1 MSEYQYYEFQ
11 AVDRPLDERQMR
23 ELRAVSS
30 RAVITPTSFTNEY
43 NWGDFKGSP
52 DKWMEKYFDAF
63 LYLAN
68 WGTRRFML
76 RFPKRLLDAKA
87 LTAFC
92 TGDSASLR
100 TGGDYVILSFE
111 TQIEDEDW
119 VESDG
124 WLASLIPLRDEILRG
139 DLRCLYLAW
148 LLCVQNGEVDNDELE
163 PCIPPNLYELSAS
176 ESSFADFLGIDS
188 NLIEVAARASER
200 STENAGNRKKLE
212 SWVRELPEVEKDKL
226 LLRLLDD
233 DPRLGNELRTRF
245 VKQTQAGKQ
254 PGHPS
259 KSENRRTAG
268 ELLLSVDELA
278 EEKKHRA
285 AERAAAE
292 KKRLEKEKA
301 AARAKYLDNLAQK
314 KDKAWLKVHDLIS
327 TKQPARY
334 DEAVKLLIDL
344 RDLAARQDDVHSFQ
358 VRHRELCEKNAKK
371 PSLLRR
377 MEKCGL

>member
-11 AVDRPLDERQMR
+11 AVDRPLDDRQMR

-63 LYLAN
+63 LYLTN

-76 RFPKRLLDAKA
+76 RFPKRLLDAMA
-87 LTAFC
+87 LADFC
-92 TGDSASLR
+92 MGDSASLR
-100 TGGDYVILSFE
+100 TSGDYVILSFE
-111 TQIEDEDW
+111 TEIVDEDW
-119 VESDG
+119 VEPEGS
-124 WLASLIPLRDEILRG
+124 LASLMPLRSEILHG

-148 LLCVQNGEVDNDELE
+148 LLCVQNGEVDDDEPE
-163 PCIPPNLYELSAS
+163 PCIPPNLHKLSAS
-176 ESSFADFLGIDS
+176 ESSFADFLGIDDD
-188 NLIEVAARASER
+188 LIEVAARASSR
-200 STENAGNRKKLE
+200 TTENTANRKKLE
-212 SWVRELPEVEKDKL
+212 SWVRELPEDEKDTL

-233 DPRLGNELRTRF
+233 DPQLGTELRTRF
-245 VKQTQAGKQ
+245 AKQTQAGRQ
-254 PGHPS
+254 SGHAS

-268 ELLLSVDELA
+268 ELLLAADELV
-278 EEKKHRA
+278 EEKKRRA

-292 KKRLEKEKA
+292 KKRLEKEKE
-301 AARAKYLDNLAQK
+301 AARAKYLDDLARK
-314 KDKAWLKVHDLIS
+314 ADKVWRKVHDLIS

-344 RDLAARQDDVHSFQ
+344 RDLATRQDDVHSFQ

-377 MEKCGL
+377 MEKSGL

>member
-11 AVDRPLDERQMR
+11 AVDRPLDDRQMR

-30 RAVITPTSFTNEY
+30 RAVITSTSFTNEY

-87 LTAFC
+87 LAAFC
-92 TGDSASLR
+92 AGDSASLR
-100 TGGDYVILSFE
+100 TRGDYVILSFE
-111 TQIEDEDW
+111 TEIEDDDW
-119 VESDG
+119 IEPEGS
-124 WLASLIPLRDEILRG
+124 LASLMPLRSEIVRG

-148 LLCVQNGEVDNDELE
+148 LLCVQNGEVDDDEPE
-163 PCIPPNLYELSAS
+163 PCIPPNLHKLSAS

-188 NLIEVAARASER
+188 NLIEVAAHAS
-200 STENAGNRKKLE
+200 SKATEDTVNRKKLE
-212 SWVRELPEVEKDKL
+212 SWIRKLPEDEKDKL

-233 DPRLGNELRTRF
+233 DPQLRTELRTRF
-245 VKQTQAGKQ
+245 AKQTQAGRQ
-254 PGHPS
+254 TGHTS
-259 KSENRRTAG
+259 KSEDRRTAG
-268 ELLLSVDELA
+268 ELLLAVDELS
-278 EEKKHRA
+278 EEKKRRA

-292 KKRLEKEKA
+292 KKRIEIEKA

-314 KDKAWLKVHDLIS
+314 KDKVWLKVHGLIS

-344 RDLAARQDDVHSFQ
+344 RDLAAHQGDTHSFQ
-358 VRHRELCEKNAKK
+358 LRHRELCEKNAKK

-377 MEKCGL
+377 MEKSGL

>member
-11 AVDRPLDERQMR
+11 AVDRPLDDRQMR

-87 LTAFC
+87 LAAFC
-92 TGDSASLR
+92 TGESASLKTR
-100 TGGDYVILSFE
+100 GDYVILSFE
-111 TQIEDEDW
+111 TEIEDDDW
-119 VESDG
+119 VEPEGS
-124 WLASLIPLRDEILRG
+124 LASLMPLRSEILRG

-148 LLCVQNGEVDNDELE
+148 LLCVQNGEVDDDEPE
-163 PCIPPNLYELSAS
+163 PCIPPNLHKLSAS
-176 ESSFADFLGIDS
+176 ESSFADFLGIDI
-188 NLIEVAARASER
+188 NLIEVAARAS
-200 STENAGNRKKLE
+200 SKATGNIVNRKKLE
-212 SWVRELPEVEKDKL
+212 SWIREFPEDEKDKL
-226 LLRLLDD
+226 ILRLLDD
-233 DPRLGNELRTRF
+233 DPQLGTELRTRF
-245 VKQTQAGKQ
+245 AKQTQAGKQ
-254 PGHPS
+254 SGHASIS
-259 KSENRRTAG
+259 KDRRTAS
-268 ELLLSVDELA
+268 ELLLAGDELSN
-278 EEKKHRA
+278 EKKRRA

-292 KKRLEKEKA
+292 KKRIKIEKA
-301 AARAKYLDNLAQK
+301 AARARYLDDLAQK
-314 KDKAWLKVHDLIS
+314 KDKVWRKVQDLIS

-377 MEKCGL
+377 MEKSGL

>member
-11 AVDRPLDERQMR
+11 AVDRPLDDRQMR

-87 LTAFC
+87 LAAFC
-92 TGDSASLR
+92 MGESASLKTR
-100 TGGDYVILSFE
+100 GDYVILSFE
-111 TQIEDEDW
+111 TEIEDDDW
-119 VESDG
+119 IEPEGS
-124 WLASLIPLRDEILRG
+124 LASLMPLRSEILRG

-148 LLCVQNGEVDNDELE
+148 LLCVQNGEVDDDEPE
-163 PCIPPNLYELSAS
+163 PCIPPNLHKLSAS

-188 NLIEVAARASER
+188 NLIEVAARAS
-200 STENAGNRKKLE
+200 SKATGNTVNRKKLE
-212 SWVRELPEVEKDKL
+212 SWVRELPEDEKDKL

-233 DPRLGNELRTRF
+233 DPQLGTELRTRF
-245 VKQTQAGKQ
+245 AKQTQAGKQ
-254 PGHPS
+254 SGHAL

-268 ELLLSVDELA
+268 ELLLAVEELS
-278 EEKKHRA
+278 EEKKRRA

-292 KKRLEKEKA
+292 KKRLEIEKA

-314 KDKAWLKVHDLIS
+314 KDKVWLKVHGLIS

-344 RDLAARQDDVHSFQ
+344 RDLAARQGDTHSFQ
-358 VRHRELCEKNAKK
+358 SRYRELCEKNAKK

-377 MEKCGL
+377 MEKSGL

>member
-87 LTAFC
+87 LAAFC
-92 TGDSASLR
+92 TGESASLKTR
-100 TGGDYVILSFE
+100 GDYVVLSFE
-111 TQIEDEDW
+111 TEIEDDDW
-119 VESDG
+119 VEPEGS
-124 WLASLIPLRDEILRG
+124 LASLMPLRSEILRG

-148 LLCVQNGEVDNDELE
+148 LLCVQNGEVDDDEPE
-163 PCIPPNLYELSAS
+163 PCIPPNLHKLSAS

-188 NLIEVAARASER
+188 DLIEVAARAS
-200 STENAGNRKKLE
+200 SKTTEKTVNRKKLE
-212 SWVRELPEVEKDKL
+212 SWVRELPGDEKDKL

-233 DPRLGNELRTRF
+233 DPRLGTELRTRF
-245 VKQTQAGKQ
+245 AKQTQAGKQ
-254 PGHPS
+254 PGHFS

-268 ELLLSVDELA
+268 ELLLAADELA
-278 EEKKHRA
+278 DEKKHRA

-292 KKRLEKEKA
+292 KKRLKKEKA

-314 KDKAWLKVHDLIS
+314 EDKAWRKVYNLIS

-344 RDLAARQDDVHSFQ
+344 RDLAARRDDVHSFQ
-358 VRHRELCEKNAKK
+358 VRHRELCEKNSKK

-377 MEKCGL
+377 MEKSGL